1 MHRYAGCR
9 TCPAILWS
17 LCVSIC
23 LQLPSLTPT
32 LVYKQDVVY
41 IKTPNTITLDAG
53 RNFRKIQIITR
64 LYASTADVLNTF
76 DVDCCA
82 FGFDGVCGCV
92 LEMPAGLAVC
102 YAHMRFQALKCKK
115 LLKCM

>member
-82 FGFDGVCGCV
+82 FGFDGVCVGVFWKC
-92 LEMPAGLAVC
+92 LQDLL
-102 YAHMRFQALKCKK
+102 YAMHTCAFKR
-115 LLKCM
+115 